1 MDAACARI
9 DQNRAQTARMVQAAI
24 ARSQP
29 RQQQV
34 ATRKIRL
41 RTTVRYMRVVSLW
54 LLAAGTVFAAFALV
68 GPLDFVANRLG
79 YTRINAT
86 PAPAPT
92 PVGARPVID
101 FSPETPI
108 HLRLESHVDLGAIS
122 NQPLLPKENP

>member
-29 RQQQV
+29 RQQLV

-41 RTTVRYMRVVSLW
+41 RTAVRYMRAVLLW
-54 LLAAGTVFAAFALV
+54 GMAVGTVFAAFALV

>member
-29 RQQQV
+29 RQQLV
-34 ATRKIRL
+34 ASRKIRL
-41 RTTVRYMRVVSLW
+41 RTAVRYMRAVLLW
-54 LLAAGTVFAAFALV
+54 GVAAGTVLAAFVFV
-68 GPLDFVANRLG
+68 GPLDFVASRLG
-79 YTRINAT
+79 YSRINAT
-86 PAPAPT
+86 AAPAPT
-92 PVGARPVID
+92 PVGARPVAD

-122 NQPLLPKENP
+122 NQPLLPKDKP

>member
-29 RQQQV
+29 RQQLV
-34 ATRKIRL
+34 ASRKIRL
-41 RTTVRYMRVVSLW
+41 RTAVRYMRAVLLW
-54 LLAAGTVFAAFALV
+54 GVAAGTVLAAFVFV
-68 GPLDFVANRLG
+68 GPLDFVASRLG
-79 YTRINAT
+79 YSRINAT
-86 PAPAPT
+86 AVPAPA
-92 PVGARPVID
+92 PVGARPVFD

>member
-24 ARSQP
+24 ARAQP
-29 RQQQV
+29 RQQLV

-41 RTTVRYMRVVSLW
+41 RTAMRYMRAVLLW
-54 LLAAGTVFAAFALV
+54 GLAAGTVMAAFAFV

-79 YTRINAT
+79 YVRINAT
-86 PAPAPT
+86 AEPAST
-92 PVGARPVID
+92 LVGARPVLD

-108 HLRLESHVDLGAIS
+108 YLRLESHVDLGAIS

>member
-29 RQQQV
+29 RQQLV

-41 RTTVRYMRVVSLW
+41 RTAVRYMRAVLLW
-54 LLAAGTVFAAFALV
+54 GLAAGTVLAAFAFV

-79 YTRINAT
+79 YSRSNAT
-86 PAPAPT
+86 AAPAPE
-92 PVGARPVID
+92 PGSARPVSD
-101 FSPETPI
+101 FGPETPI

-122 NQPLLPKENP
+122 NHQLHPKENP